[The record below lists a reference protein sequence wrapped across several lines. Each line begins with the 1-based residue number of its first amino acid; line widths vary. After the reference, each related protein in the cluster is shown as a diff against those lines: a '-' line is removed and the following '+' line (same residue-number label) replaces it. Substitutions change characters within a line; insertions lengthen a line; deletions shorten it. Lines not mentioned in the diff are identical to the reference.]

1 MNERRRAR
9 NIRGARGR
17 LYSRFVRS
25 EKVKPEWRAY
35 AEIEREFSISFQAN
49 TSAKNSE
56 EKGRLVGGIV
66 KPTRESFK
74 MLRNAPT

>member
-1 MNERRRAR
+1 MSGAAR
-9 NIRGARGR
+9 ETFAARGAA
-17 LYSRFVRS
+17 YIHSVRS